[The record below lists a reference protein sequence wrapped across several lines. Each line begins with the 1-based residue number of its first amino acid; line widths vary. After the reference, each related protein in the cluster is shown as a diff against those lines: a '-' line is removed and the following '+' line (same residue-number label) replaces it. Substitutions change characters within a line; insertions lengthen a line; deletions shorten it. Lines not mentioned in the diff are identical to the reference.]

1 MDERPA
7 TEHSVPQNFCALP
20 AEYASW
26 NASQV
31 VVLPVPYDLTTSYQP
46 GARRGP
52 QAIIEASC
60 QLELYDDELESE
72 PYHVGIHTLPPLE
85 SVVSGPE
92 AMAKRIAQSVAR
104 ILAAKKFP
112 VVLGGDHAVTHGVIR
127 AIKDRFSSFS
137 VLQLDAHADLRDRY
151 QDSKWSHATVGRR
164 ISERAQLV
172 QLGVRSFSSAEAAFL
187 QQANTNITSVPA
199 RTWHRDAAALDR
211 ALNELKD
218 PIYITIDLDVFDP
231 AIMPAT
237 GTPEPGG
244 LHWYQVLSVLKRI
257 FEHHTVIGCD
267 VVELAPVPGMVA
279 PDFLSAKLV
288 YKLIGYWQ
296 INLRRFH
303 R

>member
-1 MDERPA
+1 MNDHPTA
-7 TEHSVPQNFCALP
+7 EHSVPQNFCALP

-26 NASQV
+26 NESQV

-72 PYHVGIHTLPPLE
+72 PYHIGIHTLSPLE
-85 SVVSGPE
+85 SVVSGPD
-92 AMAKRIAQSVAR
+92 AMADRIAQSVER
-104 ILAAKKFP
+104 IFEAEKFP

-127 AIKDRFSSFS
+127 AIKDRFSNFS

-172 QLGVRSFSSAEAAFL
+172 QLGIRSFSGEEAEFL
-187 QQANTNITSVPA
+187 KQAGANITSVSA
-199 RTWHRDAAALDR
+199 RTWHQDAAALDH
-211 ALNELKD
+211 ALGELKD
-218 PIYITIDLDVFDP
+218 PVYITVDLDVFDP

-244 LHWYQVLSVLKRI
+244 LYWYQVLTLLKRV
-257 FEHHTVIGCD
+257 FETHTVIGCD
-267 VVELAPVPGMVA
+267 VVELAPAPGMVA
-279 PDFLSAKLV
+279 PDFLTAKLV
-288 YKLIGYWQ
+288 YKLIGYQQMTTTQ
-296 INLRRFH
+296 I
-303 R
+303 